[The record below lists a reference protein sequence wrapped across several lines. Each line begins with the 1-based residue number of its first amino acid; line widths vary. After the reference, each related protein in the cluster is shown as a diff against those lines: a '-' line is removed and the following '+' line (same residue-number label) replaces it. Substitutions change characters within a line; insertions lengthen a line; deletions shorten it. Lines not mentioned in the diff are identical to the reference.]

1 MRGLHKLEAFRLLA
15 ERMSELETLRQQRIQ
30 NRDDFAVADREIVE
44 SSLAAVVTF
53 LQECKIES
61 GALVPLLADLAA
73 LSAGAS
79 PSPMLA
85 PAATRHRRPDAPL
98 IESIK
103 GRLAAIMEFQQQH
116 AGMTRKAAGE
126 WVVRHIPLKMKSQL
140 GSPTR
145 ATMDS
150 WLLKWGGETGPSS
163 NGREGYL
170 PMHTILAD
178 RKPAEQALIKVMKS
192 IEKSLQY

>member
-1 MRGLHKLEAFRLLA
+1 
-15 ERMSELETLRQQRIQ
+15 MSELETLRQQRIQ
-30 NRDDFAVADREIVE
+30 NKDDFAVTDREVAE
-44 SSLAAVVTF
+44 SGLAAVVTF

-85 PAATRHRRPDAPL
+85 PAVTQHRRPDAPMT
-98 IESIK
+98 ENVK
-103 GRLAAIMEFQQQH
+103 GRLAALMEFQQR
-116 AGMTRKAAGE
+116 AGMTRRAAGE
-126 WVVRHIPLKMKSQL
+126 WVVRHIPAKMKSHL

-150 WLLKWGGETGPSS
+150 WLAKWGGKKGQWGAKDISS
-163 NGREGYL
+163 PQGHGRQ
-170 PMHTILAD
+170 PP
-178 RKPAEQALIKVMKS
+178 RS
-192 IEKSLQY
+192 